1 MMFKSSSLF
10 MTSVLS
16 TIARFAGV
24 GLNFAVAIVLTRSLP
39 MAEAGM
45 VFMLMTLVTGV
56 SLFSRMG
63 VEQWL
68 VRDVARIQETEL
80 AEQAIHLRDAY
91 RMVLLSSVVFMLGWL
106 VFIPLLRRQLFDN
119 AIHTLPLLL
128 AGSGVLTF
136 NLVMMNSAFMKAVRH
151 TSQSILIQNALPAIA
166 YMLLIGMFWLAFTV
180 DQHYLLLYTASLL
193 LAGMASFYWLRPWW
207 PYLKLHTPTRFD
219 MRAVLRESLPL
230 APVSFFSFLMLW
242 ADTLLT
248 GLLLSN
254 TDVALFTVAAR
265 LSFVSLFFLGAL
277 DATIYPRLLKI
288 HKHQPEQLRQFFWQS
303 TALVAGILGVVTL
316 LLLALGHTLLT
327 VFKPEYV
334 QAETTLAIL
343 LVAQLARALSLTFSF
358 MFIMENQVRYLNI
371 MLVSALLIDVVA
383 NLLFIPA
390 YGIAGA
396 AAATLLANL
405 LMTLGVVL
413 LFFRKRLLRTT
424 TLEASHA

>member
-1 MMFKSSSLF
+1 MSIKSSSLLV
-10 MTSVLS
+10 TSVLS

-24 GLNFAVAIVLTRSLP
+24 GLNFAVAIILTRTLP

-68 VRDVARIQETEL
+68 VRDVARIHESEP

-91 RMVLLSSVVFMLGWL
+91 RMVLLSSATFMLGWL
-106 VFIPLLRRQLFDN
+106 VFIPLLRHQLFDD
-119 AIHTLPLLL
+119 AIQTLPLLL
-128 AGSGVLTF
+128 AGSGILTF

-151 TSQSILIQNALPAIA
+151 TSQSILIQNSLPAVA
-166 YMLLIGMFWLAFTV
+166 YGLLISMFWTVFTA
-180 DQHYLLLYTASLL
+180 DQYYLLLYVASLC
-193 LAGMASFYWLRPWW
+193 LAGVASFYWLRPWW
-207 PYLKLHTPTRFD
+207 HHLNPHNPIRFD
-219 MRAVLRESLPL
+219 VRAVLRKSLPL

-288 HKHQPEQLRQFFWQS
+288 HKHHSEQLRSFFWQS
-303 TALVAGILGVVTL
+303 TALVASVLGLVTL
-316 LLLALGHTLLT
+316 LLLALGDTLLAL
-327 VFKPEYV
+327 FKPEYV
-334 QAETTLAIL
+334 QADTTLAIL

-358 MFIMENQVRYLNI
+358 LFIMENQVRYLNT
-371 MLVSALLIDVVA
+371 MLVSALLVDIVA
-383 NLLFIPA
+383 NLLFIPV
-390 YGIAGA
+390 YGITGA
-396 AAATLLANL
+396 AIATLLANL
-405 LMTLGVVL
+405 LMTLGVVA
-413 LFFRKRLLRTT
+413 LFFRKRLLWPDGEVT
-424 TLEASHA
+424 HA

>member
-1 MMFKSSSLF
+1 MMFKSSSLL
-10 MTSVLS
+10 MTSMLS

-24 GLNFAVAIVLTRSLP
+24 GLNFAVAIVLTRNLP

-68 VRDVARIQETEL
+68 VRDVARIQENEL

-91 RMVLLSSVVFMLGWL
+91 RMVLLSSTVFMLGWL
-106 VFIPLLRRQLFDN
+106 VFIPLLRHQLFDN
-119 AIHTLPLLL
+119 AIQTLPLLL
-128 AGSGVLTF
+128 AGSGILTF

-151 TSQSILIQNALPAIA
+151 TSQSILIQNALPATA
-166 YMLLIGMFWLAFTV
+166 YMVLIGLFWMVFTAN
-180 DQHYLLLYTASLL
+180 QYYLLLYVASLFM
-193 LAGMASFYWLRPWW
+193 AGIASFYWLRPWW
-207 PYLKLHTPTRFD
+207 PHLNLSSPTRFD
-219 MRAVLRESLPL
+219 VRAVLSESLPL

-254 TDVALFTVAAR
+254 ADVALFTVAAR

-288 HKHQPEQLRQFFWQS
+288 HKHQPEQLREFFWQS
-303 TALVAGILGVVTL
+303 TALVTGILGVVTL
-316 LLLALGHTLLT
+316 LLLALGHTLLAI
-327 VFKPEYV
+327 FKPEYV
-334 QAETTLAIL
+334 QADITLAIL

-358 MFIMENQVRYLNI
+358 MFIMENQVRYLNT
-371 MLVSALLIDVVA
+371 MLVTALLIDIVA
-383 NLLFIPA
+383 NLILIPRH
-390 YGIAGA
+390 GIAGA
-396 AAATLLANL
+396 AIATLLANV
-405 LMTLGVVL
+405 LMTLGVII
-413 LFFRKRLLRTT
+413 LFFRKRLLCTDG
-424 TLEASHA
+424 EIAHA